1 MLYHLAASLPMM
13 VCLIWAVILWIEFP
27 ASDPAR
33 RLLAVFA
40 LVATV
45 LYACHFV
52 HFEGDGAFGL
62 VDCIWCLC
70 TLSVYPLYRLY
81 VVSLTTRNLPPLL
94 TVLPWFVPALSLFA
108 WSLAVLVRGDDPE
121 TLRRVIGIVDFL
133 VSVTA
138 AVSCFVQLFRF
149 RRSVRNY
156 YADTEGKLLNPILV
170 LLVLLAVIALASAVS
185 SLLGRAR
192 FEGSSLLLIPS
203 LLFSTL
209 LFGIFYTGWRTVRP
223 EPEVREEVAEPVMD
237 DARMQQLMQRIE
249 REMIIGERFRMPGL
263 KISDVAEAVGSNRS
277 YVSGAI
283 NRLSGLSFS
292 DYVNRFRVRY
302 AQELIRNQ
310 GKALP
315 LSEVSERSGYAD
327 RTSFYRA
334 FKKETGVSPSE
345 WMTSFYDMQP

>member
-13 VCLIWAVILWIEFP
+13 VCLIWAVILWIEFS

-33 RLLAVFA
+33 RQLAVFA

-52 HFEGDGAFGL
+52 HFEGSGSFGFA
-62 VDCIWCLC
+62 DCLWCLC

-81 VVSLTTRNLPPLL
+81 VVTLTTRDYPPLL
-94 TVLPWFVPALSLFA
+94 SVLPWFLPALALSG
-108 WSLAVLVRGDDPE
+108 WTLAVWVKGGDPA
-121 TLRRVIGIVDFL
+121 TVRRVTGWVDFL
-133 VSVTA
+133 VSITA
-138 AVSCFVQLFRF
+138 AASCFLRLARF

-156 YADTEGKLLNPILV
+156 YADTEGKLLNPVLMLLV
-170 LLVLLAVIALASAVS
+170 LLVVIALASAVS

-192 FEGSSLLLIPS
+192 FEGTSLLLIPS

-209 LFGIFYTGWRTVRP
+209 LFGIFYSGWRTVRP
-223 EPEVREEVAEPVMD
+223 EPEVREDAVEPVMD

-249 REMIIGERFRMPGL
+249 REMIIGERFRVPGL

-345 WMTSFYDMQP
+345 WMASFYGMQP